1 MNSQSIHDQLD
12 HPVIDS
18 DAHWLEFGPMLKER
32 IAKIAGREVAECFT
46 GLREVIGAPQRMGP
60 AERRRRRIAH
70 SGFWQLPMA
79 NALDR
84 ATAMMPKLLHE
95 RMDELGLDFCVMYPT
110 GAAASTSDPA
120 LRRKAT
126 RAFNTFCADYF
137 ADYADRMT
145 PVAVIPTNTPEEA
158 IEELE
163 HAVVELGLKAALF
176 SAMIPRKAPAEEDGG
191 ADDASRLGRWYDVLG
206 LDSAHDYD
214 PLWQKC
220 VDLGVNPT
228 FHAAGRGYALR
239 RSPSNF
245 TYNHIGHFASTAE
258 AICKAMFLGGVTR
271 RFPTLKMAFLEGGVS
286 YACQLYADLIEH
298 WEIRNRDALEVV
310 NPANLDH
317 QAVIDLARQY
327 GPKDMVQLMPDRT
340 AVLYAAMEPET
351 ALATGGEENL
361 DDFAAC
367 QIASVQDFRKLF
379 ANFYFGCEADD
390 RMNVWAFNDRVN
402 PLQTKINALFSSDIG
417 HFDVPDM
424 RTVLEEAHGL
434 VAEGLMSEAD
444 FRTFTFTNPAHFWT
458 NNNPNFFTDTVVE
471 RPVRQLLTED
481 ALTDYD
487 AAMEVREGRRRWR
500 RK

>member
-1 MNSQSIHDQLD
+1 MNSQAIHDQLD

-46 GLREVIGAPQRMGP
+46 GLREAIGAPQRMGP

-79 NALDR
+79 NARDR

-110 GAAASTSDPA
+110 GGAASTPNA
-120 LRRKAT
+120 AMRRKAT
-126 RAFNTFCADYF
+126 RAFNIFCADYF

-145 PVAVIPTNTPEEA
+145 PVAVIPTNTPQEA

-163 HAVVELGLKAALF
+163 YAVVELGLKAALF
-176 SAMIPRKAPAEEDGG
+176 SGMVPRKVPAEEDG
-191 ADDASRLGRWYDVLG
+191 DHEDASRLGRWYDVLG
-206 LDSAHDYD
+206 LDSAYDYD

-220 VDLGVNPT
+220 VELGINPT

-298 WEIRNRDALEVV
+298 WEIRNRDALETV

-317 QAVIDLARQY
+317 DAVIALAQQF
-327 GPKDMVQLMPDRT
+327 GPDDMARLMVDRD

-351 ALATGGEENL
+351 SVATGGEADL

-367 QIASVQDFRKLF
+367 EIARVEDFRDLF
-379 ANFYFGCEADD
+379 ARFYFGCEADD

-402 PLQTKINALFSSDIG
+402 PLKTKINALFSSDIG

-424 RTVLEEAHGL
+424 REVLEDAHGL
-434 VAEGLMSEAD
+434 VTEGLMSEAD
-444 FRTFTFTNPAHFWT
+444 FRAFTFTNPAHFWT
-458 NNNPNFFTDTVVE
+458 NNNPSFFADTAVE
-471 RPVRQLLTED
+471 KPVRQLLMEETLAD
-481 ALTDYD
+481 VD
-487 AAMEVREGRRRWR
+487 AAMAVREGRSVWR